1 VRKFAYALHKWRKI
15 MALIGSSASSS
26 TTSGSLT
33 TNFLNSL
40 ITSTLAAQ
48 RQPITTL
55 NSQKDQLNIKKA
67 IYSDLKDKLS
77 TLKSIT
83 DDLKS
88 NSATTVFDK
97 KTANSS
103 DSSKLTATATSSAT
117 NGTYTISITDLAKTH
132 RIRSDQQSSSKEALN
147 LSGTFTLNGKN
158 IAVDA
163 TDTLQDI
170 VNTINNTE
178 YDEDKG
184 VSASIVNNNLVI
196 EAKTTGVANKIT
208 ASDTSGTV
216 LASLGVLD
224 GGDFKTTLQDALDAS
239 FTINGITAT
248 RSSNTGLNDVIDG
261 VTLSLN
267 GKTEGTNTITLKVQK
282 DYASIRAKV
291 GAFVSNL
298 NSTLNYLEE
307 KTKTIANPENKTYT
321 RGALTGDT
329 VFSSLRM
336 NLFSKLRTHVTGS
349 TEGDP
354 EYLSDIGITVGSG
367 LNLSLDTTKLDS
379 AVGSNLDG
387 VVKLFDEA
395 MAQFKSVLDPFIT
408 SNSAS
413 NTLDL
418 YSNSVNTKIQNIE
431 KRVQTME
438 TALSKKEESLV
449 KQYSALYIQNIEFTS
464 QQYSLLDGAYNVIA

>member
-1 VRKFAYALHKWRKI
+1 

-26 TTSGSLT
+26 TTSSSLSL
-33 TNFLNSL
+33 NFLNSL
-40 ITSTLAAQ
+40 ITSTLTAQ

-55 NSQKDQLNIKKA
+55 NSQKDQLNVKKA
-67 IYSDLKDKLS
+67 IYSDLKGKLS
-77 TLKSIT
+77 TLNSIM

-88 NSATTVFDK
+88 NSDTTVFDK
-97 KTANSS
+97 KTAISSNSS
-103 DSSKLTATATSSAT
+103 KMTATTTSIAL

-132 RIRSDQQSSSKEALN
+132 RIRSDQQSSSNEALN
-147 LSGTFTLNGKN
+147 LNGTFALNGKN
-158 IAVDA
+158 ITVGV

-170 VNTINNTE
+170 MNTINNTE
-178 YDEDKG
+178 YDENKG

-196 EAKTTGVANKIT
+196 EAKTMGAVNRIT
-208 ASDTSGTV
+208 ASDTSGNV

-248 RSSNTGLNDVIDG
+248 RASNTDLNDVIDG
-261 VTLSLN
+261 VTLNLN
-267 GKTEGTNTITLKVQK
+267 GKTEGTDTITLTVQK
-282 DYASIRAKV
+282 DYTSIRAKV

-298 NSTLNYLEE
+298 NSIISYLGA
-307 KTKTIANPENKTYT
+307 KTKTVANPENKTYT

-329 VFSSLRM
+329 IFTSLKM
-336 NLFSKLRTHVTGS
+336 NLLAKLRTQVTGS
-349 TEGDP
+349 VEGDP
-354 EYLSDIGITVGSG
+354 EKLVDIGITVGNG
-367 LNLSLDTTKLDS
+367 LALSLDTSKLDS

-395 MAQFKSVLDPFIT
+395 MTQFKSVLDPFIT

-418 YSNSVNTKIQNIE
+418 YSDSVNTKIQNIE

-438 TALSKKEESLV
+438 TALSKKEAALV